1 MAEGRDSIMNA
12 GGNPTDVRVFATEE
26 EMNSFMLDTWF
37 ETAPDSIETRGF
49 FCAALSGGKTPVGF
63 YRRLAGLK
71 DSPLWESTHIFLVD
85 ERCVPPEHADS
96 NYRLLC
102 DTFLEGV
109 HISPKNIHPV
119 PIDPV
124 NYELSSA
131 RYEAQLKT
139 FFGLSGGMLPRFD
152 LILLGIGEDG
162 HTASLIPGS
171 LALKEKEHL
180 TSYVPLGDSRHDRIT
195 LTLPVINN
203 ARNVTVLLS
212 GTNKSGIAKRVIE
225 GQDRSLPASHIK
237 PRDGK
242 LIFLLDRKAASGLS
256 RIRK

>member
-1 MAEGRDSIMNA
+1 MSEGRDSIMNS
-12 GGNPTDVRVFATEE
+12 GGNQTDVRVFATGE
-26 EMNSFMLDTWF
+26 EMSSFMLDTWLK
-37 ETAPDSIETRGF
+37 TAPASIEKRGF

-63 YRRLAGLK
+63 YRRLGGLK
-71 DSPLWESTHIFLVD
+71 DSSLWESTHIFLVD

-96 NYRLLC
+96 NYRLLR

-109 HISPKNIHPV
+109 HLPSENIHAV
-119 PIDPV
+119 PIDPAD
-124 NYELSSA
+124 YELSSA

-139 FFGLSGGMLPRFD
+139 FFGLSIGKLPRFD

-171 LALKEKEHL
+171 LALKEEEHL

-203 ARNVTVLLS
+203 ARNVAVLLS
-212 GTNKSGIAKRVIE
+212 GANKSGIAKRVIE
-225 GQDRSLPASHIK
+225 GKDRSLPASHIK
-237 PRDGK
+237 PHDGR
-242 LIFLLDRKAASGLS
+242 LIFLLDHNAASALS
-256 RIRK
+256 GI